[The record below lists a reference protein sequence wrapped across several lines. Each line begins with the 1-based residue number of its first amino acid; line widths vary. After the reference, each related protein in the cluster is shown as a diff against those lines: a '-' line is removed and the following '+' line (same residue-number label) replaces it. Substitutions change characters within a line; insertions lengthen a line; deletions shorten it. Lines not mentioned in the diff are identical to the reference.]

1 MTESTFIALH
11 TQTGSNI
18 LNIPGRLHLNV
29 NPVNENSSNG
39 VIVSA
44 IVHVNAYS
52 IDGNTEIGYTSIE
65 TVLQQVENIQFTFHG
80 DEYALDINT
89 TTFYSTNH
97 AFYYFTIDPIYITN
111 IFAATIGDTG
121 LSIENV
127 TFTPYL
133 AELDFAFSDA
143 NTLFSNASEQ
153 RESTILMQSDRSGG
167 SSSPES
173 TGVLPSNIEALLN
186 ETADKAQVQDS
197 TYNDT
202 GWSRARYKGSKTDP
216 DDNAGISPALSGRSF
231 KGESFSKDATTD
243 YICQLDDRIKQE
255 FFHDGKTQL
264 PKFAISAG
272 EPTGEPPEPVEITTL
287 ISNLDG
293 GNTQDDTVAVAAG
306 ATTLFH
312 STIPLA
318 NTLYPGDIIT
328 LTTPSTYGEEYMRV
342 ISSLASQTE
351 VERDVYRTRI
361 PVQNSG
367 NYYDYPTQ
375 SKIYKLEEYVIYT
388 LDTTGQSRLNSVG
401 NSRIYVEGNN
411 SIIETNKAGLL
422 TSSSFCPVFIN
433 YIESNP

>member
-29 NPVNENSSNG
+29 NPVNQNSSNG
-39 VIVSA
+39 VIISA

-52 IDGNTEIGYTSIE
+52 IDGNTQLGYTSIE
-65 TVLQQVENIQFTFHG
+65 TALQQVEKIQFSFHG
-80 DEYALDINT
+80 DEYVLDINT

-111 IFAATIGDTG
+111 IFDSTIGTTG

-167 SSSPES
+167 STNLES

-216 DDNAGISPALSGRSF
+216 DDNAGVSPALSGRSF

-243 YICQLDDRIKQE
+243 YICQSDNRIQQE
-255 FFHDGKTQL
+255 FFHDGNTQL
-264 PKFAISAG
+264 PKFSISAG
-272 EPTGEPPEPVEITTL
+272 EPVGDPPEPVEITKL
-287 ISNLDG
+287 ITSLDG
-293 GNTQDDTVAVAAG
+293 GNIQSDTVTVAAG

-312 STIPLA
+312 TTIPIA

-328 LTTPSTYGEEYMRV
+328 LDTPLTSGEEYMRV
-342 ISSLASQTE
+342 VSSNASSTV

-361 PVQNSG
+361 PNQNSG
-367 NYYDYPTQ
+367 NYYDYSNQ
-375 SKIYKLEEYVIYT
+375 AKIYKLEEYVIYT
-388 LDTTGQSRLNSVG
+388 LDMTGQSRLNSVG
-401 NSRIYVEGNN
+401 SSRIYVEGNN

-433 YIESNP
+433 YVDSNP